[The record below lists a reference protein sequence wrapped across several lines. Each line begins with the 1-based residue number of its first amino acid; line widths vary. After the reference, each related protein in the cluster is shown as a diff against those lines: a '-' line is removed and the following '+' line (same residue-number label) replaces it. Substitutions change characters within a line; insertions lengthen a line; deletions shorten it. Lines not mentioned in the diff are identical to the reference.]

1 MSSSSSFLM
10 RQINKF
16 APKKIRSIGIT
27 SVLIPQAIVLGIY
40 GFEQPKDFMT
50 MSISSFQHYKEFDTP
65 IMRNLI
71 LALMFER
78 CVYTFVWFFPKHF
91 QDFAKAYPISEIGH
105 PVDVVVAL
113 FYVSKVLQ
121 MGGLASW
128 YYYTA
133 PWANMFEIS
142 AFQWVTGLQLILFGQ
157 LLNFSIYDA
166 IGKNGVYYGNKFGVS
181 IPWCTGFP
189 FNVFTAH
196 PQYCGAVATV
206 FGVIVL
212 LATEAHANAGIFAV
226 GIIQALLYMYMAL
239 VEST

>member
-1 MSSSSSFLM
+1 M

-105 PVDVVVAL
+105 
-113 FYVSKVLQ
+113 F
-121 MGGLASW
+121 
-128 YYYTA
+128 
-133 PWANMFEIS
+133 
-142 AFQWVTGLQLILFGQ
+142 
-157 LLNFSIYDA
+157 
-166 IGKNGVYYGNKFGVS
+166 
-181 IPWCTGFP
+181 C
-189 FNVFTAH
+189 
-196 PQYCGAVATV
+196 
-206 FGVIVL
+206 
-212 LATEAHANAGIFAV
+212 
-226 GIIQALLYMYMAL
+226 
-239 VEST
+239 